1 MSKKEKWV
9 PLPKFSWWV
18 SELAIE
24 ETYLKRS
31 HDEHEEDVLS
41 AKENKQDTT

>member
-1 MSKKEKWV
+1 MPKKTKWV

-24 ETYLKRS
+24 EIYLKRS
-31 HDEHEEDVLS
+31 HDEHEKDVLS
-41 AKENKQDTT
+41 TKKDKQDTT